1 MLSSRRSVL
10 LHHSHVSKYNVGLTP
25 THACSQG
32 KIIPNSSQLYP
43 YKSLYKPFLCYAIS
57 HRTVW
62 GGVSYYVE
70 SGPKRVISGKIFP
83 KQEQFCHPLTDCWL
97 YSKMVLLALFPWFLT
112 DPNSHS
118 ILQLFQLYTY
128 IHIYIYIYLH
138 GPQQAQKCI
147 SFLM

>member
-1 MLSSRRSVL
+1 MLSSHRSDL
-10 LHHSHVSKYNVGLTP
+10 MHHSHVSKYNVGRTL
-25 THACSQG
+25 THA
-32 KIIPNSSQLYP
+32 SSREKFFCNRRATHLYS
-43 YKSLYKPFLCYAIS
+43 YLVTLCVNPSCVS
-57 HRTVW
+57 HRT
-62 GGVSYYVE
+62 GCGDVSYYVE

-112 DPNSHS
+112 APNSHS

-128 IHIYIYIYLH
+128 IYLH
-138 GPQQAQKCI
+138 GPQQAQKCT